1 MQTLHQQAEQLGVLY
16 EIIVIDDDSEP
27 RFKHQNSSILRLRH
41 VSYRE
46 LDENIGRA
54 AIRNLLAEQA
64 KNPYLLFMDC
74 DAEVIDA
81 DFLNRYLACCS
92 DKKGENVVCYGGR
105 LYSHV
110 LQDPNWHLRW
120 LYGIKR
126 ECPAAAIR
134 AQHPNRSFITFNF
147 LISKSIFSQLQF
159 DTELVGY
166 GHEDTLFGYAL
177 TQHQITVQ
185 HLDNPLIH
193 IGLEDSYSF
202 IKKTENGVKNLL
214 FLYKKTKYNKK
225 LVEDIKLL
233 RYFVFLEH
241 FYFKKIIK
249 LAFQATKTCLLRHLH
264 GKNPKL
270 VYFDVYK
277 LGFMCSL

>member
-1 MQTLHQQAEQLGVLY
+1 MQTLHQQAEQLGILY
-16 EIIVIDDDSEP
+16 EIIVIDDDSES
-27 RFKHQNSSILRLRH
+27 RFKHQNSSILCLRH
-41 VSYRE
+41 VSYTE

-74 DAEVIDA
+74 DAEVADT
-81 DFLNRYLACCS
+81 DFLTRYLRYCT
-92 DKKGENVVCYGGR
+92 GEQVVCYGGR

-110 LQDPNWHLRW
+110 LQHPTWYLRW
-120 LYGIKR
+120 LYGVKR
-126 ECPAAAIR
+126 ECPTAAIR

-147 LISKSIFSQLQF
+147 LISKSIFSRLQF
-159 DTELVGY
+159 DTDLVGY

-214 FLYKKTKYNKK
+214 FLYKKTAYNKK

-233 RYFVFLEH
+233 RYFVFLER
-241 FYFKKIIK
+241 FYLKKLVK
-249 LAFQATKTCLLRHLH
+249 FTFYALKTYLLRHLH

-270 VYFDVYK
+270 VYFDIYK
-277 LGFMCSL
+277 LGFMCSI